1 MDSVPNIREVMA
13 ISELKSRKEQ
23 ILEWMAQGKWEK
35 DSGTGIMQFKMDL
48 EEISSLDS
56 EESVII
62 QFNKLT
68 NKIKF

>member
-35 DSGTGIMQFKMDL
+35 DSGTGIMRFKMDI

-62 QFNKLT
+62 QFSKLI